1 MKSGL
6 NIGLKQTQNQKLIMT
21 QTLRQ
26 SIEMLQMTNI
36 ELSELISQ
44 EFLENPVLEEADT
57 SPNEDYVEDYLE
69 EKLNKN
75 LNGDD
80 SDTADSPEKE
90 VYDDPNES
98 GINNHYED
106 EDKNRLFIENA
117 VTTKESLKE
126 HLLWQATM
134 TAKTASELDVYEEII
149 TMLDDDGF
157 LQENS
162 LERMDK
168 IKSAVIENIHQFD
181 PVGCAAFS
189 IKESL
194 YIQACYFF
202 PEDTLLHSML
212 AGHFNDIEK
221 LDYSRISK
229 SLSIPESLI
238 IEKSKILHN
247 LNPFPGRSYS
257 GRESRPVIPDVEVKL
272 VDGEIIVTLNDDWI
286 PGIKLS
292 SYYINLLK
300 KKSIDKEQREYLNTK
315 LQSAMALLKNI
326 STRRDT
332 ILKVTSAIMRNQKDF
347 LEKGPG
353 HLKYLTHHDIAE
365 EVNVHES
372 TVSRV
377 SSGKYIQSIWGVFE
391 LKYFFVS
398 RLKNS
403 GDNND
408 DDQSSDKVK
417 GMIQEIISNENPDSP
432 VSDEEVLNLLK
443 EKGITVARRTIAK
456 YRDVL
461 NIPASNKRKKINMIK

>member
-6 NIGLKQTQNQKLIMT
+6 NIGLKQTQKLIMT

-26 SIEMLQMTNI
+26 SIEMLQMTNL
-36 ELSELISQ
+36 ELSEMISQ
-44 EFLENPVLEEADT
+44 EFLENPLLEEIT
-57 SPNEDYVEDYLE
+57 SSQNEDYLE
-69 EKLNKN
+69 EKVNKN
-75 LNGDD
+75 LNGDEGD
-80 SDTADSPEKE
+80 AADSPEKE
-90 VYDDPNES
+90 IYDDPNES
-98 GINNHYED
+98 GINKHYED

-134 TAKTASELDVYEEII
+134 TAVTTEELAVYEEII

-157 LQENS
+157 LQEKLFESICAEN
-162 LERMDK
+162 
-168 IKSAVIENIHQFD
+168 KSAVIKAIQYFD
-181 PVGCAAFS
+181 PVGCGAFS
-189 IKESL
+189 INETL
-194 YIQACYFF
+194 LIQARYYF
-202 PEDTLLHSML
+202 PEETILHSML
-212 AGHFNDIEK
+212 ADHFNDIEK
-221 LDYSRISK
+221 LDYGKISK
-229 SLSIPESLI
+229 ALSITENEV

-257 GRESRPVIPDVEVKL
+257 GREARPVIPDVEVKL

-292 SYYINLLK
+292 TYYVNLLK
-300 KKSIDKEQREYLNTK
+300 KKSIDKEQREYLNSR
-315 LQSAMALLKNI
+315 LQGAMALLKNI
-326 STRRDT
+326 SSRRET
-332 ILKVTSAIMRNQKDF
+332 ILKVTSAIMASQKDF
-347 LEKGPG
+347 LLKGPG
-353 HLKYLTHHDIAE
+353 HLKYLTHHDIAG

-377 SSGKYIQSIWGVFE
+377 SSSKYIQTSWGVYE

-417 GMIQEIISNENPDSP
+417 GMIQEIISSENPDNP
-432 VSDEEVLNLLK
+432 VSDEEVVNLLK

-456 YRDVL
+456 YRDML
-461 NIPASNKRKKINMIK
+461 NIPASNKRKKINMIKS

>member
-6 NIGLKQTQNQKLIMT
+6 NIGLKQTQKLIMT

-36 ELSELISQ
+36 EISELISK
-44 EFLENPVLEEADT
+44 EFLENPLLEEVTA
-57 SPNEDYVEDYLE
+57 PQGEDYLE

-75 LNGDD
+75 LNGEEGD
-80 SDTADSPEKE
+80 SSDSPEKE
-90 VYDDPNES
+90 IYDDPNES
-98 GINNHYED
+98 GINRYYED

-134 TAKTASELDVYEEII
+134 TAETAAELSVYEEII
-149 TMLDDDGF
+149 SMLDDDGF
-157 LQENS
+157 FNKDLYDS
-162 LERMDK
+162 LTDSK
-168 IKSAVIENIHQFD
+168 KSGVLKNIHQFD

-202 PEDTLLHSML
+202 PDDAVLHTMLED
-212 AGHFNDIEK
+212 HFTELEK
-221 LDYSRISK
+221 LDYTRISK
-229 SLSIPESLI
+229 AMGIPENI
-238 IEKSKILHN
+238 VIEKSKILHN

-257 GRESRPVIPDVEVKL
+257 GREARPVVPDVEVKL
-272 VDGEIIVTLNDDWI
+272 VDGEIIVTLNDDWV
-286 PGIKLS
+286 PGIRLND
-292 SYYINLLK
+292 YYVNLLK
-300 KKSIDKEQREYLNTK
+300 KKSIDKEQREYLNSK
-315 LQSAMALLKNI
+315 HQSAMALLKNI
-326 STRRDT
+326 STRRNT
-332 ILKVTSAIMRNQKDF
+332 ILKVTSAIMRNQKPF
-347 LEKGPG
+347 LDKGPG
-353 HLKYLTHHDIAE
+353 HLKYLTHHDIAG

-377 SSGKYIQSIWGVFE
+377 SSGKYIQTPWGVFE
-391 LKYFFVS
+391 MKYFFVS
-398 RLKNS
+398 RIKNT
-403 GDNND
+403 GYNE

-417 GMIQEIISNENPDSP
+417 GLIQEIISNENSENP
-432 VSDEEVLNLLK
+432 VSDEEVVNLLK

-456 YRDVL
+456 YRDIL

>member
-6 NIGLKQTQNQKLIMT
+6 NIGLKQTQKLVMT

-26 SIEMLQMTNI
+26 SIEMLQMTNL
-36 ELSELISQ
+36 ELSEMISQ
-44 EFLENPVLEEADT
+44 EFLENPLLEEV
-57 SPNEDYVEDYLE
+57 SSSQSEDYLE
-69 EKLNKN
+69 EKLIKN
-75 LNGDD
+75 LNGEEG
-80 SDTADSPEKE
+80 DTGDSPEKE
-90 VYDDPNES
+90 IYDDPNES
-98 GINNHYED
+98 GVNKNYED
-106 EDKNRLFIENA
+106 GDKNRLFIENA

-134 TAKTASELDVYEEII
+134 TAGSEKELAVYEEII

-157 LQENS
+157 LNKKLFDS
-162 LERMDK
+162 VDSAD
-168 IKSAVIENIHQFD
+168 KSAVIKNIQNFD

-189 IKESL
+189 IKETL
-194 YIQACYFF
+194 FIQACYYF
-202 PEDTLLHSML
+202 PEDKLLHSIL
-212 AGHFNDIEK
+212 SDHFVDIEK
-221 LDYSRISK
+221 LDYTKISK
-229 SLSIPESLI
+229 AMGIPEGEV
-238 IEKSKILHN
+238 IEKSKTLHN

-257 GRESRPVIPDVEVKL
+257 GSESRSVVPDVEVKL

-292 SYYINLLK
+292 TYYINLLK
-300 KKSIDKEQREYLNTK
+300 KKSIDKEQREYLNSR

-326 STRRDT
+326 SSRRDT
-332 ILKVTSAIMRNQKDF
+332 ILKVTSSIMNSQKDF
-347 LEKGPG
+347 LEKGHG
-353 HLKYLTHHDIAE
+353 HLKYLTHHDIAG

-377 SSGKYIQSIWGVFE
+377 SSGKYVQTPWGVFE

-403 GDNND
+403 GDNE

-417 GMIQEIISNENPDSP
+417 GYIQELINSENPDNP
-432 VSDEEVLNLLK
+432 VSDEELVNLLK

-456 YRDVL
+456 YRDIL
-461 NIPASNKRKKINMIK
+461 NIPASNKRKKINMIKS

>member
-6 NIGLKQTQNQKLIMT
+6 NIGLKQTQKLIMT

-36 ELSELISQ
+36 ELSELISN
-44 EFLENPVLEEADT
+44 EFLENPLLEEITANQ
-57 SPNEDYVEDYLE
+57 SEDYLE

-75 LNGDD
+75 LNGEE

-90 VYDDPNES
+90 IYDDPNES
-98 GINNHYED
+98 GVNRHYED
-106 EDKNRLFIENA
+106 EDRNRLFIENA
-117 VTTKESLKE
+117 VSTKESLKE

-134 TAKTASELDVYEEII
+134 TAETSDELAVYEEII

-157 LQENS
+157 LKESSFES
-162 LERMDK
+162 LGDSK
-168 IKSAVIENIHQFD
+168 KSDVLYNIHQFD

-189 IKESL
+189 MQESL
-194 YIQACYFF
+194 HIQSCYFF
-202 PEDTLLHSML
+202 PEDTLLHEMISE
-212 AGHFNDIEK
+212 HFNELEK
-221 LDYSRISK
+221 LDYMRISK
-229 SLSIPESLI
+229 ALGIPENI
-238 IEKSKILHN
+238 VIEKSKTLHN

-257 GRESRPVIPDVEVKL
+257 GKEARPVIPDVEVKL
-272 VDGEIIVTLNDDWI
+272 VDDEIIVTLNDDWV
-286 PGIKLS
+286 PGIRLS
-292 SYYINLLK
+292 GYYVNLLK
-300 KKSIDKEQREYLNTK
+300 KIGIDKEQREYLNSK

-326 STRRDT
+326 STRRNT
-332 ILKVTSAIMRNQKDF
+332 ILKVTSAIMTSQRLF

-377 SSGKYIQSIWGVFE
+377 SSGKYIQTSWGVFE
-391 LKYFFVS
+391 MKYFFVS
-398 RLKNS
+398 RIKKTGYNE
-403 GDNND
+403 

-417 GMIQEIISNENPDSP
+417 GMIQEIISRENSDYP
-432 VSDEEVLNLLK
+432 VSDEEVVNLLK

-456 YRDVL
+456 YRDML